1 MDGNGQTVQEEIV
14 VKDSYNIKLM
24 ADSSDPNGSVG
35 MEEDFKLQDEDV
47 MTETV
52 NGIPSITFSDHVH
65 FIEKKMALSIV
76 IKLLGRKIAF
86 NTLFQEKDDF
96 DRVVWV
102 VFDHY
107 LSVRTWAIGSMIG
120 SVYRI
125 DARTDA
131 APKGRFARLA
141 VSVDLK
147 KPLVSKVRINGRIQI
162 VEYEGLPNIC
172 LSCGLFGHTSLL
184 CTENKSPA
192 AEDATVAGGSE
203 VENLGLQSRVEEEAF
218 GP

>member
-14 VKDSYNIKLM
+14 AKDSYNIKLM

-47 MTETV
+47 IMETV

-65 FIEKKMALSIV
+65 KFIEKKMALSIV

-86 NTLFQEKDDF
+86 NTLLNKEKDDF

-107 LSVRTWAIGSMIG
+107 LSVRTWSASFRQPTVRWILRRKSRNPSEGRTVGGNNHFGGSKF
-120 SVYRI
+120 SVLE
-125 DARTDA
+125 AEGEET
-131 APKGRFARLA
+131 
-141 VSVDLK
+141 
-147 KPLVSKVRINGRIQI
+147 RINNHR
-162 VEYEGLPNIC
+162 V
-172 LSCGLFGHTSLL
+172 
-184 CTENKSPA
+184 
-192 AEDATVAGGSE
+192 SE
-203 VENLGLQSRVEEEAF
+203 SIGTGVMEENLMIFSLKNETVIEVRKGTSFLEMKVMEAVN
-218 GP
+218 GDAGVKG

>member
-1 MDGNGQTVQEEIV
+1 
-14 VKDSYNIKLM
+14 
-24 ADSSDPNGSVG
+24 
-35 MEEDFKLQDEDV
+35 
-47 MTETV
+47 
-52 NGIPSITFSDHVH
+52 
-65 FIEKKMALSIV
+65 
-76 IKLLGRKIAF
+76 
-86 NTLFQEKDDF
+86 
-96 DRVVWV
+96 
-102 VFDHY
+102 
-107 LSVRTWAIGSMIG
+107 MIG

-131 APKGRFARLA
+131 AVKGRFARLA

-192 AEDATVAGGSE
+192 AEDATVAGGSG

-218 GP
+218 GPWMMIERQ